1 MIKKGLFW
9 DFIGKLFNQGITI
22 IVSIF
27 LARLLLPEDFALI
40 AIVLAIIGIASV
52 FIDFGLTQALIQKQ
66 NVRNI
71 HYNSIFWI
79 NISLAVILSI
89 LCFLSAPLISNFY
102 KLPELIN
109 LIRVV
114 SFAFIL
120 NALGGVHSA
129 MLVKKMAFI
138 HLSKI
143 NIISSFISGVI
154 GVSFAFL
161 DYGVWSL
168 VMQYYSAAIIRQ
180 ILLWNQT
187 KWLPKF
193 QFSWVVIRPLWH
205 FSKNLFISSIL
216 NDIFIRIDIFIIG
229 KLFSPASL
237 GFYSRGKSLNQ
248 LISTYSSSSLTTV
261 LFPALSKIQDNLEMV
276 KKKVI
281 DFFQLAALIS
291 FFLGGLLY
299 ITAQDIIVLMFTDKW
314 METVPYFQIMVLTT
328 FAHPLSAIILTPLTS
343 LGRSDVFLKLEIM
356 KKILF
361 TFTYVF
367 GFSYGIKGF
376 LYAMLFSQIIGVSLN
391 GYYSG
396 KIINWGLKEQWFI
409 MFTNALI
416 SIVGASILFFFLS
429 NEMINSHVLHL
440 ILCIL
445 SYTFYYIFVNYV
457 FKTKSFQL
465 VNRIFMPKILQIL
478 KKK

>member
-1 MIKKGLFW
+1 MIKKSLFW
-9 DFIGKLFNQGITI
+9 DFIGKIFNQGITI

-40 AIVLAIIGIASV
+40 AIVLAIIGVASV
-52 FIDFGLTQALIQKQ
+52 FIDFGLTEALIQKQ
-66 NVRNI
+66 NVKNI
-71 HYNSIFWI
+71 HYSSIFWI
-79 NISLAVILSI
+79 NITLAIVLTL
-89 LCFLSAPLISNFY
+89 LCFLSAPLVSNFY
-102 KLPELIN
+102 KLPQLIN

-120 NALGGVHSA
+120 NALGGVHTA

-154 GVSFAFL
+154 GVTMAFL

-168 VMQYYSAAIIRQ
+168 VMQYFSSAIIRQ
-180 ILLWNQT
+180 ILLWNRT

-193 QFSWVVIRPLWH
+193 QFSWIVIRPLWK
-205 FSKNLFISSIL
+205 FSRNLFISSIL
-216 NDIFIRIDIFIIG
+216 NDIFIRIDVFIIG
-229 KLFSPASL
+229 KIFSPASL

-261 LFPALSKIQDNLEMV
+261 LFPALSKIQDNLELV

-299 ITAQDIIVLMFTDKW
+299 ITSEDIIVIMFTDKW
-314 METVPYFQIMVLTT
+314 LPAVPYFQIMVLTT
-328 FAHPLSAIILTPLTS
+328 FANPLSAIILTPLTS

-356 KKILF
+356 KKIIF
-361 TFTYVF
+361 TFTYIF
-367 GFSYGIKGF
+367 GFSYGITGF
-376 LYAMLFSQIIGVSLN
+376 LYAMLISQIIGVLLN

-396 KIINWGLKEQWFI
+396 KIINWKLKEQVVI
-409 MFTNALI
+409 VLVNALI
-416 SIVGASILFFFLS
+416 SVVGAGLLFFFVS
-429 NEMINSHVLHL
+429 NQTINSHVLHL
-440 ILCIL
+440 VLCTF
-445 SYTFYYIFVNYV
+445 SYTIYYIFVNYI
-457 FKTKSFQL
+457 FKTKGFQL
-465 VNRIFMPKILQIL
+465 VHSIFMPKILQIL

>member
-22 IVSIF
+22 VVSIF

-40 AIVLAIIGIASV
+40 AIVLAVVGIASV

-66 NVRNI
+66 NVKNI

-79 NISLAVILSI
+79 NISLATLLTI

-102 KLPELIN
+102 KIPQLIY
-109 LIRVV
+109 LVRVV

-120 NALGGVHSA
+120 NALGGVHTA
-129 MLVKKMAFI
+129 MLIKKMEFI
-138 HLSKI
+138 QLSKI
-143 NIISSFISGVI
+143 SIISSFVSGI
-154 GVSFAFL
+154 LGVSMAFL
-161 DYGVWSL
+161 NYGVWSL
-168 VMQYYSAAIIRQ
+168 VMQYYSAAIVRQ
-180 ILLWNQT
+180 ILLWGKT
-187 KWLPKF
+187 KWLPNF
-193 QFSWVVIRPLWH
+193 QFSWMMIRPLWK

-216 NDIFIRIDIFIIG
+216 NDIFIRIDVFIIG

-299 ITAQDIIVLMFTDKW
+299 VVAQDIIVLMFTDKW
-314 METVPYFQIMVLTT
+314 LPAVPYFQIMVLTT

-343 LGRSDVFLKLEIM
+343 LGKSDVFLKLEVM
-356 KKILF
+356 KKIIF
-361 TFTYVF
+361 TFTYIF

-376 LYAMLFSQIIGVSLN
+376 LYAMLISQIIGVSLN
-391 GYYSG
+391 GYYAG
-396 KIINWGLKEQWFI
+396 KIISWGLKEQWFI

-416 SIVGASILFFFLS
+416 SIVGAGFLFFFLS
-429 NEMINSHVLHL
+429 NDRINNHVLHL
-440 ILCIL
+440 ILCTL
-445 SYTFYYIFVNYV
+445 FYTLYYIFINYI
-457 FKTKSFQL
+457 FKTKGFQL
-465 VNRIFMPKILQIL
+465 INVIFMPKILQIL

>member
-40 AIVLAIIGIASV
+40 AIVLAVVGIASV

-66 NVRNI
+66 NVKNI

-79 NISLAVILSI
+79 NISLATLLTI

-102 KLPELIN
+102 KIPQLIY
-109 LIRVV
+109 LVRVV

-120 NALGGVHSA
+120 NALGGVHTA
-129 MLVKKMAFI
+129 MLIKKMEFI
-138 HLSKI
+138 QLSKI
-143 NIISSFISGVI
+143 SIISSFVSGI
-154 GVSFAFL
+154 LGVSMAFL
-161 DYGVWSL
+161 NYGVWSL
-168 VMQYYSAAIIRQ
+168 VMQYYSAAIVRQ
-180 ILLWNQT
+180 ILLWGKT
-187 KWLPKF
+187 KWLPNF
-193 QFSWVVIRPLWH
+193 QFSWMMIRPLWK

-216 NDIFIRIDIFIIG
+216 NDIFIRIDVFIIG

-299 ITAQDIIVLMFTDKW
+299 VVAQDIIVLMFTDKW
-314 METVPYFQIMVLTT
+314 LPAVPYFQIMVLTT

-343 LGRSDVFLKLEIM
+343 LGKSDVFLKLEVM
-356 KKILF
+356 KKIIF
-361 TFTYVF
+361 TFTYIF

-376 LYAMLFSQIIGVSLN
+376 LYAMLISQIIGVSLN
-391 GYYSG
+391 GYYAG
-396 KIINWGLKEQWFI
+396 KIISWGLKEQWFI

-416 SIVGASILFFFLS
+416 SIVGAGFLFFFLS
-429 NEMINSHVLHL
+429 NDRINNHVLHL
-440 ILCIL
+440 ILCTL
-445 SYTFYYIFVNYV
+445 FYTLYYIFINYI
-457 FKTKSFQL
+457 FKTKGFQL
-465 VNRIFMPKILQIL
+465 INVIFMPKILQIL

>member
-1 MIKKGLFW
+1 MIKKSLIW
-9 DFIGKLFNQGITI
+9 DFVGKLFNQGISV

-27 LARLLLPEDFALI
+27 LARLLLPEDFAQI
-40 AIVLAIIGIASV
+40 AIVLSVIGVASV

-79 NISLAVILSI
+79 NISLAVILTI

-129 MLVKKMAFI
+129 MLIKKMAFI

-143 NIISSFISGVI
+143 NIISSFISGII

-161 DYGVWSL
+161 NYGVWSL
-168 VMQYYSAAIIRQ
+168 VIQYYSGAIIRQ

-193 QFSWVVIRPLWH
+193 QFSYIVIRPMWH

-216 NDIFIRIDIFIIG
+216 NDIFIRIDVFIIG

-248 LISTYSSSSLTTV
+248 LISSYSSASLTSV
-261 LFPALSKIQDNLEMV
+261 LFPALSKIQHDLVMV

-299 ITAQDIIVLMFTDKW
+299 VTAQDIIVLMFTDKW
-314 METVPYFQIMVLTT
+314 LQTVPYFQIMVLTT

-367 GFSYGIKGF
+367 GFSYGISGF

-396 KIINWGLKEQWFI
+396 KIINWGLKEQWLI
-409 MFTNALI
+409 MFTNALFSVI
-416 SIVGASILFFFLS
+416 GAALLFFFLP
-429 NEMINSHVLHL
+429 NDIINNHLLHL
-440 ILCIL
+440 LL
-445 SYTFYYIFVNYV
+445 STFIYTSYYILINYA
-457 FKTKSFQL
+457 FKTKGYML
-465 VNRIFMPKILQIL
+465 VYSIFMPKILQIL